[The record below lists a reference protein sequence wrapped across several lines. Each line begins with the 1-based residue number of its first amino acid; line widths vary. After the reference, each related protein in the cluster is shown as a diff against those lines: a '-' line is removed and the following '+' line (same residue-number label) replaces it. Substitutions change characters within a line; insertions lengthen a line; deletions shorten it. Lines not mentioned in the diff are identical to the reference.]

1 MEKQKNI
8 QQTDV
13 TLYAVALNSHE
24 HGRHPKGLTLVK
36 LNNIRAAQ
44 PYLPTKEVLQIHWA
58 KECVRVKREEILNEK
73 RKPEEKVF
81 SRREPQEKVFSRREP
96 LCIGIKS
103 ADFDAILTE
112 LRTKCRDF
120 GPNEEAIGCVMS
132 GYSPVCLLCRMED
145 VTDK

>member
-1 MEKQKNI
+1 MKEEQKNI

-24 HGRHPKGLTLVK
+24 HGRSAKGLTLVK

-44 PYLPTKEVLQIHWA
+44 PYLPTKEILQIHWA
-58 KECVRVKREEILNEK
+58 KEYVRVKREEILNEK
-73 RKPEEKVF
+73 RKPE
-81 SRREPQEKVFSRREP
+81 EKVFSRREP

-112 LRTKCRDF
+112 LRTKSRDF

-132 GYSPVCLLCRMED
+132 GYNPVCVLCRVEN

>member
-1 MEKQKNI
+1 MKKEQKNI

-24 HGRHPKGLTLVK
+24 HGRSQKGLTLVK

-44 PYLPTKEVLQIHWA
+44 PYLPTKEILQIHWA
-58 KECVRVKREEILNEK
+58 KEYVRMKREEILNEK

-81 SRREPQEKVFSRREP
+81 TRREP

-132 GYSPVCLLCRMED
+132 GYSPVCVLCRVEN

>member
-1 MEKQKNI
+1 MEEQKNT

-24 HGRHPKGLTLVK
+24 HGRSQKGLTLVK

-44 PYLPTKEVLQIHWA
+44 PYLPTKEILQTHWA
-58 KECVRVKREEILNEK
+58 KEYVRVKREEILNEK

-81 SRREPQEKVFSRREP
+81 TRREP

-112 LRTKCRDF
+112 LRTKSRDF

-132 GYSPVCLLCRMED
+132 GYSPVCVLCRVEN

>member
-1 MEKQKNI
+1 MEEQKKI

-24 HGRHPKGLTLVK
+24 HGRSAKGLTLVK

-44 PYLPTKEVLQIHWA
+44 PYLPTKEILQIHWA
-58 KECVRVKREEILNEK
+58 KEYVRVKREEILNEK
-73 RKPEEKVF
+73 RKPE
-81 SRREPQEKVFSRREP
+81 EKVFSRREP

-112 LRTKCRDF
+112 LRTKSRDF
-120 GPNEEAIGCVMS
+120 GLNEEAIGCVMS
-132 GYSPVCLLCRMED
+132 GYSPVCVLCRVEN

>member
-24 HGRHPKGLTLVK
+24 HGRSNKGLTLVK

-44 PYLPTKEVLQIHWA
+44 PYLPTKEILQIHWA
-58 KECVRVKREEILNEK
+58 KEYVRVKKEEILNEK

-81 SRREPQEKVFSRREP
+81 PRREP

-112 LRTKCRDF
+112 LRTKSRDF

-132 GYSPVCLLCRMED
+132 GYSPVCVLCRVEN
-145 VTDK
+145 VIDK

>member
-1 MEKQKNI
+1 MGKQKNI

-24 HGRHPKGLTLVK
+24 HGRSNKGLTLVK
-36 LNNIRAAQ
+36 LNSIRAAQ
-44 PYLPTKEVLQIHWA
+44 PYLPTKEILQIHWA
-58 KECVRVKREEILNEK
+58 KEYVRVKREEILNEK
-73 RKPEEKVF
+73 RKPEERVF
-81 SRREPQEKVFSRREP
+81 PRREP

-112 LRTKCRDF
+112 LRTKSRDF
-120 GPNEEAIGCVMS
+120 GPDEEAIGCVMS
-132 GYSPVCLLCRMED
+132 GYSPVCVLCRVEN

>member
-1 MEKQKNI
+1 MKEQKNI

-24 HGRHPKGLTLVK
+24 HGRSAKGLTLVK

-44 PYLPTKEVLQIHWA
+44 PYLPTKEILQIHWA
-58 KECVRVKREEILNEK
+58 KEYVRVKREEILNEK
-73 RKPEEKVF
+73 RKPE
-81 SRREPQEKVFSRREP
+81 EKVFSRREP

-112 LRTKCRDF
+112 LRTKSRDF

-132 GYSPVCLLCRMED
+132 GYTPVCVLCRVEN

>member
-24 HGRHPKGLTLVK
+24 HGRSRKGLTLVK

-44 PYLPTKEVLQIHWA
+44 PYLPTKEILQTHWA
-58 KECVRVKREEILNEK
+58 KEYVRVKREEILNEK

-81 SRREPQEKVFSRREP
+81 TRREP

-112 LRTKCRDF
+112 LRTKSRDF

-132 GYSPVCLLCRMED
+132 GYSPVCVLCRVEN

>member
-13 TLYAVALNSHE
+13 TLYAVALNSHK
-24 HGRHPKGLTLVK
+24 HGRSNKGLTLVK

-44 PYLPTKEVLQIHWA
+44 PYLPTKEILQIHWA
-58 KECVRVKREEILNEK
+58 KEYVRVKREEILNEK

-81 SRREPQEKVFSRREP
+81 SRMEP

-112 LRTKCRDF
+112 LRTKSRDF

-132 GYSPVCLLCRMED
+132 GYSPVCVLCRVEN

>member
-24 HGRHPKGLTLVK
+24 HGRSNKGLTLVK

-44 PYLPTKEVLQIHWA
+44 PYLPTKEILQIHWA
-58 KECVRVKREEILNEK
+58 KEYVRVKKEEILNEK

-81 SRREPQEKVFSRREP
+81 PRREP

-112 LRTKCRDF
+112 LRTKSRDF

-132 GYSPVCLLCRMED
+132 GYSPVCVLCRVEN

>member
-1 MEKQKNI
+1 MKTQKNTQQPP
-8 QQTDV
+8 QQTPID
-13 TLYAVALNSHE
+13 LYAVALNSHE
-24 HGRHPKGLTLVK
+24 HGLHQKGLTLVK

-44 PYLPTKEVLQIHWA
+44 PFLPTKEILELHWA
-58 KECVRVKREEILNEK
+58 KEYVRVKREEILNEK
-73 RKPEEKVF
+73 RKPE
-81 SRREPQEKVFSRREP
+81 EKVFSRREP

-112 LRTKCRDF
+112 LRTKSRDF

-132 GYSPVCLLCRMED
+132 GYSPVCVLCRVEN